1 VLDESPI
8 VLVAEDE
15 SLVRDLIEA
24 VLEDS
29 GFALR
34 LAATGREAIDALDAQ
49 RVAALVT
56 DIDLGAGCSGW
67 EVAAH
72 ARARDPALPVIYM
85 SGGSAY
91 ALPDRAFL
99 TARCWPSPSPPPC
112 CSKCCRRSSAN
123 GGAPGADLSEPPLR
137 SIVSIG
143 RP

>member
-1 VLDESPI
+1 MFDESPI

-34 LAATGREAIDALDAQ
+34 LAATGREAIDALDVQ
-49 RVAALVT
+49 KVAALVT

-72 ARARDPALPVIYM
+72 ARERDPALPVIYM

-91 ALPDRAFL
+91 AWPDRGVPNSQMLAKPFAPTL
-99 TARCWPSPSPPPC
+99 LLEVLQTEL
-112 CSKCCRRSSAN
+112 
-123 GGAPGADLSEPPLR
+123 GGPGRA
-137 SIVSIG
+137 G
-143 RP
+143 R